1 MAFTFYEVGGKVRD
15 EILGIQS
22 KDIDY
27 VAVPKDDLLEKYKDA
42 NEMFKVLDEYLV
54 SEGFDIFLRTSDCFT
69 IRAMFPKG
77 HQYKG
82 VADFV
87 MSRKEIGYVQGTRTP
102 IVIPGTLEDDLL
114 RRDFT
119 LNALAKNYDG
129 EIIDLFGGMEDLRA
143 GILRTPLDARVTM
156 MDDPLRLLRSWRF
169 SITKGFVIHQDILET
184 LNDEEIIEKLFK
196 VVSNQRIR
204 EELFKMFK
212 FDTVKTLELI
222 QSMELLVPG
231 LTKKLF
237 SDMWLKP
244 TFEE

>member
-1 MAFTFYEVGGKVRD
+1 
-15 EILGIQS
+15 
-22 KDIDY
+22 
-27 VAVPKDDLLEKYKDA
+27 
-42 NEMFKVLDEYLV
+42 MFKVLDEYLV

>member
-169 SITKGFVIHQDILET
+169 SITKGFVIHQDILEA
-184 LNDEEIIEKLFK
+184 
-196 VVSNQRIR
+196 
-204 EELFKMFK
+204 
-212 FDTVKTLELI
+212 
-222 QSMELLVPG
+222 
-231 LTKKLF
+231 
-237 SDMWLKP
+237 
-244 TFEE
+244 

>member
-102 IVIPGTLEDDLL
+102 IVIPGTLEDDLS

>member
-1 MAFTFYEVGGKVRD
+1 MPHLFLVGGCVRD
-15 EILGIQS
+15 KFLGIDS
-22 KDIDY
+22 KDIDF
-27 VAVPKDDLLEKYKDA
+27 A
-42 NEMFKVLDEYLV
+42 FVLDDITQTVEQ
-54 SEGFDIFLRTSDCFT
+54 GFKQMSAWMEERGFQIFLSTPEMFT
-69 IRAMFPKG
+69 IRAKFPKG
-77 HQYKG
+77 DKNEG
-82 VADFV
+82 MVADFV
-87 MSRKEIGYVQGTRTP
+87 MARREVGYVEGTRRP
-102 IVIPGTLEDDLL
+102 ILELGTIEDDLV

-119 LNALAKNYDG
+119 LNAMAEDMDG
-129 EIIDLFGGMEDLRA
+129 KLIDLFGGMEDLRA

-184 LNDEEIIEKLFK
+184 LNDEEIIKKLFK

-244 TFEE
+244 TVEE